1 MGRVVALK
9 EGGNTE
15 ERQALKGG
23 AGRRVHP
30 SWKRKVVGDGT
41 RELEDKE
48 HCTYSFKS
56 PRTVAKVGLASSA
69 RVSRG
74 STCFRSSV
82 LDTNV
87 SWTRAAANNC

>member
-1 MGRVVALK
+1 MGRVVALQ
-9 EGGNTE
+9 EGGNAE
-15 ERQALKGG
+15 ERKTLKGG

-30 SWKRKVVGDGT
+30 SWKRKVVGDGA
-41 RELEDKE
+41 RKWEDKE

-69 RVSRG
+69 RVSGG
-74 STCFRSSV
+74 STRFGSSV

-87 SWTRAAANNC
+87 L

>member
-9 EGGNTE
+9 EGGNAGE
-15 ERQALKGG
+15 KSIKGWG
-23 AGRRVHP
+23 GRRVHP
-30 SWKRKVVGDGT
+30 SWKRKVVGDGA
-41 RELEDKE
+41 RKWEDKE

-69 RVSRG
+69 RVSGG
-74 STCFRSSV
+74 STRFGSSV

-87 SWTRAAANNC
+87 L